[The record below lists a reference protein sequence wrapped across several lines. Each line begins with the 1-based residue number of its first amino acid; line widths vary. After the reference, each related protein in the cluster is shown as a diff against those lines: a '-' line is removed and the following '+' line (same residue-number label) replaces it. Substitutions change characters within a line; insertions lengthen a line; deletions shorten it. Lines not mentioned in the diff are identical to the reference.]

1 MTGDPGAPA
10 AAVQAALAELGLPY
24 ENPRPGAYLV
34 KLEGQHKL
42 ATMAWLVVGA
52 HSLGVEA
59 FFCRQP
65 DENHEAF
72 YRFLLERNGR
82 MYGVHFTLDP
92 VGDVY
97 LTGRLPLSAVST
109 ADIDRLLGC
118 VLSYSDEN
126 FDTALELGF
135 GSAIRREW
143 AWRVKRGESLANL
156 RAFARFADPDRVDTG
171 GIGSGPS
178 YWIGRIRGKLTTVN
192 RLGDLERAI
201 MDVLWE
207 TDTSLT
213 VREVSA
219 RLTGRNLAHTT
230 VMTVLDRLAKKGFA
244 RRERDGRAWRYCP
257 AATRETYVTELML
270 TALDQTG
277 DRTAALT
284 RFAQSVSGVEAEVL
298 RDALEVIEGS
308 GEGDDGT

>member
-1 MTGDPGAPA
+1 MSD
-10 AAVQAALAELGLPY
+10 AVEVASDAIESALIELGLSF
-24 ENPRPGAYLV
+24 ENPRPGAYLI

-42 ATMAWLVVGA
+42 ATMTWLVTGQ

-65 DENHEAF
+65 DENHAAF

-82 MYGVHFTLDP
+82 MYGVRFTLDP

-118 VLSYSDEN
+118 VLSYSDDN
-126 FDTALELGF
+126 FDAANPWPTCAP
-135 GSAIRREW
+135 SPASPIRRVSAH
-143 AWRVKRGESLANL
+143 AWHWNARNRG
-156 RAFARFADPDRVDTG
+156 T
-171 GIGSGPS
+171 
-178 YWIGRIRGKLTTVN
+178 LTTVN

-201 MDVLWE
+201 MEVLWE

-219 RLTGRNLAHTT
+219 RLTERNLAHTT

-244 RRERDGRAWRYCP
+244 RRQRDGRAWRYCP

-298 RDALEVIEGS
+298 RDALEVFEGS
-308 GEGDDGT
+308 GDGDDGT